1 MNREKEL
8 IEKIQRYEESN
19 EVCPMDEEKQV
30 KNMSEQDESFKNI
43 LNKAIEIADKVG
55 LRQSKI
61 FNNLFYFNSSQ
72 GMKAWVYVYTGG
84 VGKELIMVIDGDEK
98 FRNFM
103 SEELGSNSEE
113 CEITENFEEVLSK
126 LQSIL

>member
-1 MNREKEL
+1 
-8 IEKIQRYEESN
+8 
-19 EVCPMDEEKQV
+19 MDEEKQV
-30 KNMSEQDESFKNI
+30 KNMSEQDESFQNI

-55 LRQSKI
+55 LRQSKV
-61 FNNLFYFNSSQ
+61 FNNLFYFNSAQ

-98 FRNFM
+98 FRDFM
-103 SEELGSNSEE
+103 GEELGSNSEE
-113 CEITENFEEVLSK
+113 CEITENFEEVLGR

>member
-19 EVCPMDEEKQV
+19 EVCPMDEEKQI
-30 KNMSEQDESFKNI
+30 KNMSEQDESFQNI

-55 LRQSKI
+55 LRQSKV
-61 FNNLFYFNSSQ
+61 FNNLFYFNSYQ

-113 CEITENFEEVLSK
+113 CEITENFEEVLGR
-126 LQSIL
+126 LHSIL

>member
-8 IEKIQRYEESN
+8 IEKIQKYEESN

-30 KNMSEQDESFKNI
+30 KNMSEQDESFQNI
-43 LNKAIEIADKVG
+43 LNKAMEIADKVG

-113 CEITENFEEVLSK
+113 CEITENFEEVLES

>member
-8 IEKIQRYEESN
+8 IEKIQRYGESN
-19 EVCPMDEEKQV
+19 EICPMDEEKQV
-30 KNMSEQDESFKNI
+30 KNMSEQDESFQNI

-55 LRQSKI
+55 LRQSKV
-61 FNNLFYFNSSQ
+61 FNNLFYFNSAQ

-84 VGKELIMVIDGDEK
+84 VGKELIMVIDGDEN
-98 FRNFM
+98 FRDFM
-103 SEELGSNSEE
+103 GEELGSNSEE
-113 CEITENFEEVLSK
+113 CEITENFEEVLGR

>member
-19 EVCPMDEEKQV
+19 EICPMDEEKQV
-30 KNMSEQDESFKNI
+30 KNMSEQDESFQNI

-55 LRQSKI
+55 LRQSKV

-98 FRNFM
+98 FRDFM
-103 SEELGSNSEE
+103 GEELGSNSEE
-113 CEITENFEEVLSK
+113 CEIAENFEEVLGR